1 MIKFTHLEKS
11 TPRISREAHLA
22 VSHFMPSRRRTPKYD
37 DFRLE
42 STLSRRI
49 FWKIKPESS
58 VIRSHLELH
67 LAIQG
72 LSAMAFARSLSFS
85 SERLSEFHHLVPWLV
100 LQDASHCQP
109 YVNRRITLV

>member
-1 MIKFTHLEKS
+1 MQKTKTSI
-11 TPRISREAHLA
+11 R
-22 VSHFMPSRRRTPKYD
+22 
-37 DFRLE
+37 
-42 STLSRRI
+42 
-49 FWKIKPESS
+49 PESS